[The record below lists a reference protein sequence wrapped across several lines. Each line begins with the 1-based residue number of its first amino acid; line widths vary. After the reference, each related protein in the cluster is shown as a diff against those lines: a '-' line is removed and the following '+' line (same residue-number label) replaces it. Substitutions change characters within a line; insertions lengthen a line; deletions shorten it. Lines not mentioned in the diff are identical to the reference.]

1 MRISTSQIF
10 NQSLKS
16 MQRQQSELQISQSQL
31 SSGLRL
37 QKPSDDPTGMGRAL
51 NLESSLASLDQYAR
65 NNLRAGSSLNLQEQT
80 LASTAESVQ
89 RLRELALQGGS
100 PGNDAN
106 ERRLLAEEVEAQIN
120 TLLSLVNTRDENG
133 EYIFA
138 GSRTDQP
145 PFVRN
150 ATEDVLYQGSQVAK
164 ELALSE
170 GTIIKIRD
178 PGDAL
183 FIEEPGSVFVAAKE
197 LRELLTGNSN
207 NITSGIENVLER
219 LGKSQETL
227 DAQRAVIGARLNQA
241 EMADEINAGLK
252 FQLQTVL
259 SQTRDVDYLEVI
271 SRFNQQVTALEA
283 VQKTFISVSELSLL
297 KFL

>member
-51 NLESSLASLDQYAR
+51 NLESSLSSLDQYAR
-65 NNLRAGSSLNLQEQT
+65 NNLRAGSSLKLQEQT

-100 PGNDAN
+100 PANDAK

-138 GSRTDQP
+138 GSRTDQQ

-150 ATEDVLYQGSQVAK
+150 AADDVLYQGSQVAK
-164 ELALSE
+164 ELALSD
-170 GTIIKIRD
+170 GTMIRIRD

-183 FIEEPGSVFVAAKE
+183 FMEEPGSVFVAARE
-197 LRELLTGNSN
+197 LRELLTGDSS

-259 SQTRDVDYLEVI
+259 SETRDIDYLEVI